1 MTPDDLRLRKNYI
14 GGSDAPIIMEKS
26 PWATPLDLW
35 EVKIGLKPD
44 FEGNRATDEG
54 RRKEPIA
61 RKAFEEKTGLLMFP
75 ERRFSK
81 EYEFMM
87 ATMDGVSLDGKH
99 AVEIKCPG
107 QEDHELALNG
117 IIPEKYYPQLQ
128 HQICVLNLQ
137 MIFYFSFN
145 GKENKIIEVPRDDA
159 YISTLTGKEAE
170 FFNEYLKKMIA
181 PPLSDKDF
189 VSRND
194 TKWLEKSLQWQR
206 IIEQKQMWEE
216 AEEKIRKELIEL
228 SEGHNTI
235 GGGIRLTKVISKGN
249 VNYSKIP
256 QLKEIDLEEFRS
268 SPRESW
274 RLTPIR
280 K

>member
-1 MTPDDLRLRKNYI
+1 MTPEELKFRKNYI
-14 GGSDAPIIMEKS
+14 GGSDAPVIMEKS
-26 PWATPLDLW
+26 PWTTPFELW
-35 EVKIGLKPD
+35 QIKTGLKPD

-54 RRKEPIA
+54 KRKELIA
-61 RKAFEEKTGLLMFP
+61 RRVFEEKTGMLMFP
-75 ERRFSK
+75 EKRISK
-81 EYEFMM
+81 DYEFMM
-87 ATMDGVSLDGKH
+87 ANLDGISLDGKY

-107 QEDHELALNG
+107 EEDHELALNN
-117 IIPEKYYPQLQ
+117 IVPDHYYPQLQ

-145 GKENKIIEVPRDDA
+145 GKENKIIEVPRDDS
-159 YISTLTGKEAE
+159 YISNLIGKEAE
-170 FFNEYLKKMIA
+170 FFNKYMKKMIA

-206 IIEQKQMWEE
+206 ILEQKQMWEE
-216 AEEKIRKELIEL
+216 AEEKIRKELIEM
-228 SEGHNTI
+228 SEGHSTI

-256 QLKEIDLEEFRS
+256 QLKEIDLEEFRN

-274 RLTPIR
+274 RLTTTR